1 MSNLLIKEAV
11 IRCHTL
17 TGAFYTPTR
26 VMTSQITPPSTR
38 HMTDSGVYRIAGV
51 VDIKGAPNVPV
62 VRRVLLFTAR
72 GKRLIAETWSN
83 SDGSYVFNFLA
94 QGQYDVITYDHTGD
108 YRAVIA
114 DNLTAELM
122 PS

>member
-1 MSNLLIKEAV
+1 MSLLIKETV
-11 IRCHTL
+11 IRCHAL
-17 TGAFYTPTR
+17 TGPFYTPTR
-26 VMTSQITPPSTR
+26 AMTSPVTPPSAR
-38 HMTDSGVYRIAGV
+38 HVMDTGVYRIAGV

-83 SDGSYVFNFLA
+83 SDGSYVFNFLP
-94 QGQYDVITYDHTGD
+94 QGQYDVITYDHTSA

-122 PS
+122 P

>member
-1 MSNLLIKEAV
+1 MSNLIIAETV
-11 IRCHTL
+11 IRCHAL

-26 VMTSQITPPSTR
+26 VAIAPATPLSTR

-83 SDGSYVFNFLA
+83 SDGSYVFDCLA
-94 QGQYDVITYDHTGD
+94 QGQYDVITYDHTGA

-114 DNLTAELM
+114 DNLAAEMM
-122 PS
+122 P